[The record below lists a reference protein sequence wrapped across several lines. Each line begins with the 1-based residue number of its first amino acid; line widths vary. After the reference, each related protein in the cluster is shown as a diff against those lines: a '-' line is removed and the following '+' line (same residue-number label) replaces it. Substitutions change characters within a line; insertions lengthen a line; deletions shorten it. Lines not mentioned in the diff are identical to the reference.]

1 MNTGKNAKR
10 ELYYTNDHEWI
21 DFQGSVAYVGICRF
35 KLKGIREVEQIVF
48 AINEGVKEQG
58 EMIAAIQYDDYE
70 VEVHMPVNG
79 KVISINEALL
89 SGDRKILLEQPEYNG
104 WVALIV
110 PDKIQERTGLMTPE
124 QYTLMIPKK
133 N

>member
-21 DFQGSVAYVGICRF
+21 DFQGSVAYVGVCRF

-48 AINEGVKEQG
+48 AANEGMKERG
-58 EMIAAIQYDDYE
+58 ERIVAIQYDDYE
-70 VEVHMPVNG
+70 VEVRMPVNG

-104 WVALIV
+104 WVALIA
-110 PDKIQERTGLMTPE
+110 PEKIQERTGLMTQE
-124 QYTLMIPKK
+124 QYLFMIPQKS
-133 N
+133 